1 MAVVLLSLLLI
12 LGCVFVLV
20 YPKSNQHKKTESAS
34 KYVESG
40 NIKDV
45 SYWGDNKEY
54 ILAKDFYF
62 VGNRYLVSFNYNE
75 TQDNNNLQKENT
87 GFRYYDI
94 SRDMAE
100 TKVNFIKDIRKKFP
114 KAYSKNFDVI
124 NNKGQSLVWL
134 RYYESK
140 DSEKSY
146 ELFYDLDHHKFI
158 DPENIDT
165 EVTTIDAILTSYT
178 NLGGL
183 VVKKS
188 GYRIGSRIE
197 LNGYRDKNSVNLN
210 IFKEHPELKEKL
222 SKEGYT
228 LYPRQDSIS
237 NAEYFDQL
245 LHWFAPTGQ
254 DRITGVKID
263 AYYSKDGQE
272 HEIHSYE
279 EFKQYI
285 MEKVANFRTE
295 SSHIENRNR
304 KE

>member
-1 MAVVLLSLLLI
+1 MKKCLNSKMAGILLSLLLI
-12 LGCVFVLV
+12 FGCVFVLV
-20 YPKSNQHKKTESAS
+20 HPKSNQHKKTEPAS

-40 NIKDV
+40 NIKNV
-45 SYWGDNKEY
+45 SYWGNHNEY

-75 TQDNNNLQKENT
+75 RQDQNKIQKEYT

-100 TKVNFIKDIRKKFP
+100 TKVDFIKNIQKEFP

-134 RYYESK
+134 RYNESK
-140 DSEKSY
+140 NSEKSY
-146 ELFYDLDHHKFI
+146 ELFYDLDHHKYI
-158 DPENIDT
+158 EPESIDT

-183 VVKKS
+183 VVKSS

-197 LNGYRDKNSVNLN
+197 LNEYRDKSSNNLN

-222 SKEGYT
+222 SKEGYI
-228 LYPRQDSIS
+228 LYPRQNSIS

-279 EFKQYI
+279 EFKQYYNGKGG
-285 MEKVANFRTE
+285 EFQD
-295 SSHIENRNR
+295 
-304 KE
+304 

>member
-1 MAVVLLSLLLI
+1 MKKCLNSKMAGILISLLLI

-20 YPKSNQHKKTESAS
+20 HPKSNQHKKTEPAS

-40 NIKDV
+40 NIKNV
-45 SYWGDNKEY
+45 SYWGDHNEY

-75 TQDNNNLQKENT
+75 TQDNNNLQKEYT

-158 DPENIDT
+158 EPESIDT

-183 VVKKS
+183 VVKNS

-197 LNGYRDKNSVNLN
+197 LNEYRDKSSVNLN

-222 SKEGYT
+222 SEDGYT

-263 AYYSKDGQE
+263 TYYSKDGQE

-279 EFKQYI
+279 EFKQYYNGKGG
-285 MEKVANFRTE
+285 EL
-295 SSHIENRNR
+295 
-304 KE
+304 

>member
-1 MAVVLLSLLLI
+1 MKKCFKCKMTGMLLSLLLI
-12 LGCVFVLV
+12 LGCIFALV
-20 YPKSNQHKKTESAS
+20 YPKSNQYKKTESAS
-34 KYVESG
+34 TYLEAG
-40 NIKDV
+40 NIKNV
-45 SYWGDNKEY
+45 SYWGDQNEY

-75 TQDNNNLQKENT
+75 KQDKNSLQKEYT

-100 TKVNFIKDIRKKFP
+100 TKVDIIKDIRKKFP
-114 KAYSKNFDVI
+114 KAYSKYFDVI
-124 NNKGQSLVWL
+124 NNKGQSLVWF

-158 DPENIDT
+158 EPESIDT
-165 EVTTIDAILTSYT
+165 EVSTIDAILTSYT

-183 VVKKS
+183 VLKNS

-197 LNGYRDKNSVNLN
+197 LNEYRDKNRVNLN

-222 SKEGYT
+222 SKDGYT
-228 LYPRQDSIS
+228 LYPRQDFIS

-254 DRITGVKID
+254 DQISGIKID

-272 HEIHSYE
+272 HEIHSYD
-279 EFKQYI
+279 EFKQFYNG
-285 MEKVANFRTE
+285 KGGALQD
-295 SSHIENRNR
+295 
-304 KE
+304 

>member
-1 MAVVLLSLLLI
+1 MKKCLNSKMAGILLSLLLI

-20 YPKSNQHKKTESAS
+20 HPKSNQHKKTEPAS

-40 NIKDV
+40 NIKNV
-45 SYWGDNKEY
+45 SYWGDHNEY

-75 TQDNNNLQKENT
+75 TQDNNNLQKEYT

-100 TKVNFIKDIRKKFP
+100 TKVDFINNIQKEFP

-134 RYYESK
+134 RYNESK
-140 DSEKSY
+140 NSEKSY
-146 ELFYDLDHHKFI
+146 ELFYDLDHHKYI
-158 DPENIDT
+158 EPESIDT

-183 VVKKS
+183 VVKSS

-197 LNGYRDKNSVNLN
+197 LNEYRDKSSINLN

-222 SKEGYT
+222 SKEGYI
-228 LYPRQDSIS
+228 LYPRQNSIS

-279 EFKQYI
+279 EFKQYYNGKGG
-285 MEKVANFRTE
+285 EFQD
-295 SSHIENRNR
+295 
-304 KE
+304 

>member
-1 MAVVLLSLLLI
+1 MKKCLKSKMAGVLFSLLLI
-12 LGCVFVLV
+12 LGCVFVFV
-20 YPKSNQHKKTESAS
+20 HPKSNQHKKTEPAS

-40 NIKDV
+40 NIKNV
-45 SYWGDNKEY
+45 SYWGDHNEY

-75 TQDNNNLQKENT
+75 KQDQNKIQKEYT

-100 TKVNFIKDIRKKFP
+100 TKVDFINNIQKEFP

-134 RYYESK
+134 RYNESK
-140 DSEKSY
+140 NSEKSY
-146 ELFYDLDHHKFI
+146 ELFYDLDHHKYI
-158 DPENIDT
+158 EAESIDT
-165 EVTTIDAILTSYT
+165 KVTTIDAILTSYT

-183 VVKKS
+183 VVKSS

-197 LNGYRDKNSVNLN
+197 LNEYRDKSSINLN

-222 SKEGYT
+222 SKEGYI
-228 LYPRQDSIS
+228 LYPRQNSIS

-279 EFKQYI
+279 EFKQYYNGKGG
-285 MEKVANFRTE
+285 EFQD
-295 SSHIENRNR
+295 
-304 KE
+304 

>member
-1 MAVVLLSLLLI
+1 M
-12 LGCVFVLV
+12 
-20 YPKSNQHKKTESAS
+20 
-34 KYVESG
+34 
-40 NIKDV
+40 
-45 SYWGDNKEY
+45 
-54 ILAKDFYF
+54 
-62 VGNRYLVSFNYNE
+62 VSFNYNE
-75 TQDNNNLQKENT
+75 KQDKNNLQKEYT

-100 TKVNFIKDIRKKFP
+100 TKVDFIKDIRKKFP

-124 NNKGQSLVWL
+124 NNKGQSLVWF

-146 ELFYDLDHHKFI
+146 ELFYDLDHHEFI
-158 DPENIDT
+158 EPESIDT
-165 EVTTIDAILTSYT
+165 EVSTIDAILTSYT

-183 VVKKS
+183 VVKNS

-197 LNGYRDKNSVNLN
+197 LNEYRDKNSVNLN

-222 SKEGYT
+222 SKEGYI
-228 LYPRQDSIS
+228 LYPRQDSMS

-254 DRITGVKID
+254 EILSGVKID

-272 HEIHSYE
+272 HEVHSYD
-279 EFKQYI
+279 EFKQFYNGKGGALN
-285 MEKVANFRTE
+285 E
-295 SSHIENRNR
+295 
-304 KE
+304 

>member
-1 MAVVLLSLLLI
+1 MKKCLNSKMAGILLSLLLI
-12 LGCVFVLV
+12 FGCVFVLV
-20 YPKSNQHKKTESAS
+20 HPKSNQHKKTEPAS

-40 NIKDV
+40 NIKNV
-45 SYWGDNKEY
+45 SYWGNHNEY

-75 TQDNNNLQKENT
+75 RQDQNKIQKEYT

-94 SRDMAE
+94 SSDMVE
-100 TKVNFIKDIRKKFP
+100 TKVDFIKNIRKKFP

-124 NNKGQSLVWL
+124 NNKGQSLVWF

-146 ELFYDLDHHKFI
+146 ELFYDLDHHEFI
-158 DPENIDT
+158 ESESIDT
-165 EVTTIDAILTSYT
+165 EVSTIDAILTSYT

-183 VVKKS
+183 VVKNS

-197 LNGYRDKNSVNLN
+197 LNEYRDKNSVNLN

-222 SKEGYT
+222 SKEGYI
-228 LYPRQDSIS
+228 LYPRQDSMS

-245 LHWFAPTGQ
+245 LHWFAYIGQ
-254 DRITGVKID
+254 DRISGVKID

-279 EFKQYI
+279 EFKQYYNGKDG
-285 MEKVANFRTE
+285 ELQD
-295 SSHIENRNR
+295 
-304 KE
+304 

>member
-1 MAVVLLSLLLI
+1 MAGILLSLLLI

-20 YPKSNQHKKTESAS
+20 HPKSNQHKKTEPAS

-40 NIKDV
+40 NIKNV
-45 SYWGDNKEY
+45 SYWGDHNEY

-75 TQDNNNLQKENT
+75 TQDNNNLQKEYT

-100 TKVNFIKDIRKKFP
+100 TKVDFINNIQKEFP

-134 RYYESK
+134 RYNESK
-140 DSEKSY
+140 NSEKSY
-146 ELFYDLDHHKFI
+146 ELFYDLDHHKYI
-158 DPENIDT
+158 EPESIDT

-183 VVKKS
+183 VVKSS

-197 LNGYRDKNSVNLN
+197 LNEYRDKSSINLN

-222 SKEGYT
+222 SKEGYI
-228 LYPRQDSIS
+228 LYPRQNSIS

-279 EFKQYI
+279 EFKQYYNGKGG
-285 MEKVANFRTE
+285 EFQD
-295 SSHIENRNR
+295 
-304 KE
+304 

>member
-1 MAVVLLSLLLI
+1 MKKCLKSKMAGVIFSLLLI
-12 LGCVFVLV
+12 FGCVLVLI
-20 YPKSNQHKKTESAS
+20 YPKSNHHKKTESAS
-34 KYVESG
+34 TYVEAG
-40 NIKDV
+40 DIKNV
-45 SYWGDNKEY
+45 SYWGDHNEY

-75 TQDNNNLQKENT
+75 KQDKNNLQKEYT

-100 TKVNFIKDIRKKFP
+100 TKVDFIKDIRKKFP

-124 NNKGQSLVWL
+124 NNKGQSLVWF

-146 ELFYDLDHHKFI
+146 ELFYDLDHHEFI
-158 DPENIDT
+158 ESESIDT
-165 EVTTIDAILTSYT
+165 EVSTIDAILTSYT

-183 VVKKS
+183 VVKNS

-197 LNGYRDKNSVNLN
+197 LNEYRDKNSVNLN

-222 SKEGYT
+222 SKEGYI
-228 LYPRQDSIS
+228 LYPLQDSMS

-245 LHWFAPTGQ
+245 LHWFAYIGQ
-254 DRITGVKID
+254 DRISGVKID

-279 EFKQYI
+279 EFKQYYNGKDG
-285 MEKVANFRTE
+285 ELQD
-295 SSHIENRNR
+295 
-304 KE
+304 

>member
-1 MAVVLLSLLLI
+1 MKKCLKSKMAGVLFSLLLI
-12 LGCVFVLV
+12 FGCVLVLV
-20 YPKSNQHKKTESAS
+20 YPKSNHHKKTESAS
-34 KYVESG
+34 TYVEAG
-40 NIKDV
+40 DIKNV
-45 SYWGDNKEY
+45 SYWGDHNEY

-75 TQDNNNLQKENT
+75 KQDQNKIQKEYT

-94 SRDMAE
+94 SSDMVE
-100 TKVNFIKDIRKKFP
+100 TKVDFIKNIRKKFP

-183 VVKKS
+183 VVKSS

-197 LNGYRDKNSVNLN
+197 LNEYRDKSSNNLN

-222 SKEGYT
+222 SKEGYI
-228 LYPRQDSIS
+228 LYPRQNSIS

-279 EFKQYI
+279 EFKQYYNGKGG
-285 MEKVANFRTE
+285 EFQD
-295 SSHIENRNR
+295 
-304 KE
+304 

>member
-1 MAVVLLSLLLI
+1 MKKYFKRKMAGVLLSLLLI

-20 YPKSNQHKKTESAS
+20 YPKSNQHKKTEPAS

-40 NIKDV
+40 NIKNV
-45 SYWGDNKEY
+45 SYWGNHNEY

-75 TQDNNNLQKENT
+75 RQDQKKIQKEYT

-94 SRDMAE
+94 SSDMVE
-100 TKVNFIKDIRKKFP
+100 TKVDFIKNIRKKFP

-140 DSEKSY
+140 DSEKSH

-158 DPENIDT
+158 ETENIDT

-183 VVKKS
+183 VVKNT

-197 LNGYRDKNSVNLN
+197 LNGYRDKSSVNLN

-222 SKEGYT
+222 SKEGYI

-245 LHWFAPTGQ
+245 LHWFAPTDQ
-254 DRITGVKID
+254 DRISGVKID

-272 HEIHSYE
+272 HEIHSYD
-279 EFKQYI
+279 EFKQFY
-285 MEKVANFRTE
+285 
-295 SSHIENRNR
+295 NR
-304 KE
+304 KGGALQD

>member
-1 MAVVLLSLLLI
+1 M
-12 LGCVFVLV
+12 
-20 YPKSNQHKKTESAS
+20 KK
-34 KYVESG
+34 
-40 NIKDV
+40 
-45 SYWGDNKEY
+45 
-54 ILAKDFYF
+54 
-62 VGNRYLVSFNYNE
+62 
-75 TQDNNNLQKENT
+75 NNLQKEYT

-100 TKVNFIKDIRKKFP
+100 TKVDFIKDIRKKFP

-124 NNKGQSLVWL
+124 NNKGQSLVWF

-146 ELFYDLDHHKFI
+146 ELFYDLDHHEFI
-158 DPENIDT
+158 ESESIDT
-165 EVTTIDAILTSYT
+165 EVSTIDAILTSYT

-183 VVKKS
+183 VVKNS

-197 LNGYRDKNSVNLN
+197 LNEYRDKNSVNLN

-222 SKEGYT
+222 SKEGYI
-228 LYPRQDSIS
+228 LYPRQDSMS

-245 LHWFAPTGQ
+245 LHWFAYIGQ
-254 DRITGVKID
+254 DRISGVKID

-279 EFKQYI
+279 EFKQYYNGKDG
-285 MEKVANFRTE
+285 ELQD
-295 SSHIENRNR
+295 
-304 KE
+304 

>member
-1 MAVVLLSLLLI
+1 MKKCLKSKMAGVLFSLLLI

-20 YPKSNQHKKTESAS
+20 HPKSNQHKKTEPAS

-40 NIKDV
+40 NIKNV
-45 SYWGDNKEY
+45 SYWGDHNEY

-75 TQDNNNLQKENT
+75 KQDQNKIQKEYT

-100 TKVNFIKDIRKKFP
+100 TKVDFINNIQKEFP

-134 RYYESK
+134 RYNESK
-140 DSEKSY
+140 NSEKSY
-146 ELFYDLDHHKFI
+146 ELFYDLDHHKYI
-158 DPENIDT
+158 EPESIDT

-183 VVKKS
+183 VVKSS

-197 LNGYRDKNSVNLN
+197 LNEYRDKSSINLN

-222 SKEGYT
+222 SKEGYI
-228 LYPRQDSIS
+228 LYPRQNSIS

-279 EFKQYI
+279 EFKQYYNGKGG
-285 MEKVANFRTE
+285 EFQD
-295 SSHIENRNR
+295 
-304 KE
+304 

>member
-1 MAVVLLSLLLI
+1 MAGVLFSLLLI
-12 LGCVFVLV
+12 FGCVLVLV
-20 YPKSNQHKKTESAS
+20 YPKSNHHKKTESAS
-34 KYVESG
+34 TYVEAG
-40 NIKDV
+40 DIKNV
-45 SYWGDNKEY
+45 SYWGDHNEY

-75 TQDNNNLQKENT
+75 KQDQNKIQKEYT

-100 TKVNFIKDIRKKFP
+100 TKVDFINNIQKEFP

-124 NNKGQSLVWL
+124 NIKGQSLVWL
-134 RYYESK
+134 RYNESK
-140 DSEKSY
+140 NSEKSY
-146 ELFYDLDHHKFI
+146 ELFYDLDHHKYI
-158 DPENIDT
+158 EPESIDT

-183 VVKKS
+183 VVKSS

-197 LNGYRDKNSVNLN
+197 LNEYRDKSSINLN

-222 SKEGYT
+222 SKEGYI
-228 LYPRQDSIS
+228 LYPRQNSIS

-279 EFKQYI
+279 EFKQYYNGKGG
-285 MEKVANFRTE
+285 EFQD
-295 SSHIENRNR
+295 
-304 KE
+304 

>member
-1 MAVVLLSLLLI
+1 MKKCLKSKMAGVLFSLLLI
-12 LGCVFVLV
+12 FGCVLVLV
-20 YPKSNQHKKTESAS
+20 YPKSNHHKKTESAS
-34 KYVESG
+34 TYVEAG
-40 NIKDV
+40 DIKNV
-45 SYWGDNKEY
+45 SYWGDHNEY

-75 TQDNNNLQKENT
+75 KQDQNKIQKEYT

-100 TKVNFIKDIRKKFP
+100 TKVDFINNIQKEFP

-124 NNKGQSLVWL
+124 NIKGQSLVWL
-134 RYYESK
+134 RYNESK
-140 DSEKSY
+140 NSEKSY
-146 ELFYDLDHHKFI
+146 ELFYDLDHHKYI
-158 DPENIDT
+158 EPESIDT

-183 VVKKS
+183 VVKSS

-197 LNGYRDKNSVNLN
+197 LNEYRDKSSINLN

-222 SKEGYT
+222 SKEGYI
-228 LYPRQDSIS
+228 LYPRQNSIS

-279 EFKQYI
+279 EFKQYYNGKGG
-285 MEKVANFRTE
+285 EFQD
-295 SSHIENRNR
+295 
-304 KE
+304 

>member
-1 MAVVLLSLLLI
+1 MLFI
-12 LGCVFVLV
+12 ICIGVFLWINSRTDHSSTI
-20 YPKSNQHKKTESAS
+20 KHSSS

-40 NIKDV
+40 NIKNV
-45 SYWGDNKEY
+45 SYWGDQNKY

-75 TQDNNNLQKENT
+75 KQDKNNLQKEYT

-100 TKVNFIKDIRKKFP
+100 TKVDFIKDIRKKFP

-124 NNKGQSLVWL
+124 NNKGQSLVWF

-146 ELFYDLDHHKFI
+146 ELFYDLDHHEFI
-158 DPENIDT
+158 EPESIDT
-165 EVTTIDAILTSYT
+165 EVSTIDAILTSYT

-183 VVKKS
+183 VVKNS

-197 LNGYRDKNSVNLN
+197 LNEYRDKNSVNLN

-222 SKEGYT
+222 SKEGYI
-228 LYPRQDSIS
+228 LYPRQDSMS

-245 LHWFAPTGQ
+245 LHWFAYIGQ
-254 DRITGVKID
+254 DRTSGVKID

-272 HEIHSYE
+272 HEVHSYD
-279 EFKQYI
+279 EFKQFYNGKGGALN
-285 MEKVANFRTE
+285 E
-295 SSHIENRNR
+295 
-304 KE
+304 

>member
-1 MAVVLLSLLLI
+1 MLFI
-12 LGCVFVLV
+12 ICIGVFLWINSRTDHSSTI
-20 YPKSNQHKKTESAS
+20 KHSSS

-40 NIKDV
+40 NIKNV
-45 SYWGDNKEY
+45 SYWGDQNKY

-75 TQDNNNLQKENT
+75 KQDKNNLQKEYT

-100 TKVNFIKDIRKKFP
+100 TKVDFIKDIRKKFP

-124 NNKGQSLVWL
+124 NNKGQSLVWF

-146 ELFYDLDHHKFI
+146 ELFYDLDHHEFI
-158 DPENIDT
+158 EPESIDT
-165 EVTTIDAILTSYT
+165 EVSTIDAILTSYT

-183 VVKKS
+183 VVKNS

-197 LNGYRDKNSVNLN
+197 LNEYRDKNSVNLN
-210 IFKEHPELKEKL
+210 IFKEKL
-222 SKEGYT
+222 SKEGYI
-228 LYPRQDSIS
+228 LYPRQDSMS

-254 DRITGVKID
+254 EILSGVKID

-272 HEIHSYE
+272 HEVHSYD
-279 EFKQYI
+279 EFKQFYNGKGGALN
-285 MEKVANFRTE
+285 E
-295 SSHIENRNR
+295 
-304 KE
+304 

>member
-1 MAVVLLSLLLI
+1 MKKCLKSKMAGVIFSLLLI
-12 LGCVFVLV
+12 FGCVLVLI
-20 YPKSNQHKKTESAS
+20 YPKSNHHKKTESAS
-34 KYVESG
+34 TYVEAG
-40 NIKDV
+40 DIKNV
-45 SYWGDNKEY
+45 SYWGDHNEY

-75 TQDNNNLQKENT
+75 KQDKNNLQKEYT

-100 TKVNFIKDIRKKFP
+100 TKVDFIKDIRKKFP

-124 NNKGQSLVWL
+124 HNKGQSLVWF

-146 ELFYDLDHHKFI
+146 ELFYDLDHHEFI
-158 DPENIDT
+158 ESESIDT
-165 EVTTIDAILTSYT
+165 EVSTIDAILTSYT

-183 VVKKS
+183 VVKNS

-197 LNGYRDKNSVNLN
+197 LNEYRDKNSVNLN

-222 SKEGYT
+222 SKEGYI
-228 LYPRQDSIS
+228 LYPRQDSMS

-245 LHWFAPTGQ
+245 LHWFAYIGQ
-254 DRITGVKID
+254 DRISGVKID

-279 EFKQYI
+279 EFKQYYNGKDG
-285 MEKVANFRTE
+285 ELQD
-295 SSHIENRNR
+295 
-304 KE
+304 

>member
-1 MAVVLLSLLLI
+1 MKKCLKSKMAGVLFSLLLI
-12 LGCVFVLV
+12 FGCVLVLV
-20 YPKSNQHKKTESAS
+20 YPKSNHHKKTESAS
-34 KYVESG
+34 TYVEAG
-40 NIKDV
+40 DIKNV
-45 SYWGDNKEY
+45 SYWGDHNEC

-75 TQDNNNLQKENT
+75 KQDQNKIQKEYT

-100 TKVNFIKDIRKKFP
+100 TKVDFIKNIQKEFP

-134 RYYESK
+134 RYNESK
-140 DSEKSY
+140 NSEKSY
-146 ELFYDLDHHKFI
+146 ELFYDLDHHKYI
-158 DPENIDT
+158 EPESIDT

-183 VVKKS
+183 VVKSS

-197 LNGYRDKNSVNLN
+197 LNEYRDKSSNNLN

-222 SKEGYT
+222 SKEGYI
-228 LYPRQDSIS
+228 LYPRQNSIS
-237 NAEYFDQL
+237 NAEHFDQL

-279 EFKQYI
+279 EFKQYYNGKGG
-285 MEKVANFRTE
+285 EFQD
-295 SSHIENRNR
+295 
-304 KE
+304 

>member
-1 MAVVLLSLLLI
+1 MKKCLNSKMAGILLSLLLI
-12 LGCVFVLV
+12 FGCVFVLV
-20 YPKSNQHKKTESAS
+20 HPKSNQHKKTEPAS

-40 NIKDV
+40 NIKNV
-45 SYWGDNKEY
+45 SYWGNHNEY

-75 TQDNNNLQKENT
+75 RQDQNKIQKEYT

-94 SRDMAE
+94 SSDMVE
-100 TKVNFIKDIRKKFP
+100 TKVDFIKNIRKKFP

-140 DSEKSY
+140 DSEKSH
-146 ELFYDLDHHKFI
+146 ELFFDLDHHKFI
-158 DPENIDT
+158 ETENIDT

-183 VVKKS
+183 VVKNT

-197 LNGYRDKNSVNLN
+197 LNGYRDKSSVNLN

-222 SKEGYT
+222 SKEGYI
-228 LYPRQDSIS
+228 LYPRQDSMS

-254 DRITGVKID
+254 NRISGVKID
-263 AYYSKDGQE
+263 AYYSKRWTG
-272 HEIHSYE
+272 
-279 EFKQYI
+279 
-285 MEKVANFRTE
+285 A
-295 SSHIENRNR
+295 
-304 KE
+304 

>member
-1 MAVVLLSLLLI
+1 MKKYFNSKMAGVLFSLLLI
-12 LGCVFVLV
+12 FGCVLVLV
-20 YPKSNQHKKTESAS
+20 YLKSNHHKKTESAS
-34 KYVESG
+34 TYVEAG
-40 NIKDV
+40 DIKNV
-45 SYWGDNKEY
+45 SYWGDHNEY

-75 TQDNNNLQKENT
+75 KQDKNNLQKEYT

-100 TKVNFIKDIRKKFP
+100 TKVDFIKDIRKKFP

-134 RYYESK
+134 RYNESK
-140 DSEKSY
+140 NSEKSY
-146 ELFYDLDHHKFI
+146 ELFYDLDHHKYI
-158 DPENIDT
+158 EPESIDT

-183 VVKKS
+183 VVKSS

-197 LNGYRDKNSVNLN
+197 LNEYRDKSSINLN

-222 SKEGYT
+222 SKEGYI

-279 EFKQYI
+279 EFKQYYNGKGG
-285 MEKVANFRTE
+285 EFQD
-295 SSHIENRNR
+295 
-304 KE
+304 

>member
-1 MAVVLLSLLLI
+1 MAGVIFSLLLI
-12 LGCVFVLV
+12 FGCVLVLI
-20 YPKSNQHKKTESAS
+20 YPKSNHHKKTESAS
-34 KYVESG
+34 TYVEAG
-40 NIKDV
+40 DIKNV
-45 SYWGDNKEY
+45 SYWGDHNEY

-75 TQDNNNLQKENT
+75 KQDKNNLQKEYT

-94 SRDMAE
+94 NRDMAE
-100 TKVNFIKDIRKKFP
+100 TKVDFIKDIRKKFP

-124 NNKGQSLVWL
+124 NNKGQSLVWF

-146 ELFYDLDHHKFI
+146 ELFYDLDHHEFI
-158 DPENIDT
+158 ESESIDT
-165 EVTTIDAILTSYT
+165 EVSTIDAILTSYT

-183 VVKKS
+183 VVKSS

-197 LNGYRDKNSVNLN
+197 LNEYRDKTSINLN

-222 SKEGYT
+222 SKEGYI
-228 LYPRQDSIS
+228 LYPRQNSIS

-279 EFKQYI
+279 EFKQYYNGKGG
-285 MEKVANFRTE
+285 EFQD
-295 SSHIENRNR
+295 
-304 KE
+304 

>member
-1 MAVVLLSLLLI
+1 
-12 LGCVFVLV
+12 
-20 YPKSNQHKKTESAS
+20 
-34 KYVESG
+34 
-40 NIKDV
+40 
-45 SYWGDNKEY
+45 
-54 ILAKDFYF
+54 
-62 VGNRYLVSFNYNE
+62 
-75 TQDNNNLQKENT
+75 
-87 GFRYYDI
+87 
-94 SRDMAE
+94 MAE
-100 TKVNFIKDIRKKFP
+100 TKVDFIKNIQKEFP

-134 RYYESK
+134 RYNESK
-140 DSEKSY
+140 NSEKSY
-146 ELFYDLDHHKFI
+146 ELFYDLDHHKYI
-158 DPENIDT
+158 EPESIDT

-183 VVKKS
+183 VVKSS

-197 LNGYRDKNSVNLN
+197 LNEYRDKSSNNLN

-222 SKEGYT
+222 SKEGYI
-228 LYPRQDSIS
+228 LYPRQNSIS

-279 EFKQYI
+279 EFKQYYNGKGG
-285 MEKVANFRTE
+285 EFQD
-295 SSHIENRNR
+295 
-304 KE
+304 